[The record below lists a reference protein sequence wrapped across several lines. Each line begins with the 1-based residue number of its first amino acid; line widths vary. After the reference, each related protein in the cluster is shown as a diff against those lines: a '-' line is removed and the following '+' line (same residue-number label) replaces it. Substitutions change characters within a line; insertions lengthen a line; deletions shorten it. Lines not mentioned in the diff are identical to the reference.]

1 MGTVFSRFTAPAYMT
16 LHSRSEERMVSGM
29 RIMGYFIVAAG
40 IAAILASAPLRAD
53 ETVRQVQ
60 RHLSALGYYNGAT
73 DGDAGSMTNAA
84 IRRYQIAMN
93 LKVTGELNKQ
103 TLEKMGLDASAPAP
117 GYNAIQ
123 ALFRGGPLARADA
136 VRQVETLRAAQ
147 LKLAELGY
155 YAGAH
160 NGLPGPAMTAAIK
173 EWQITNGLLSN
184 GLLDTET
191 MQGLALVP

>member
-1 MGTVFSRFTAPAYMT
+1 
-16 LHSRSEERMVSGM
+16 MVSGM
-29 RIMGYFIVAAG
+29 RIRGYFIVAAG
-40 IAAILASAPLRAD
+40 IAAILSSAPLRAD

-60 RHLSALGYYNGAT
+60 RHLAALGYYNGAI

-84 IRRYQIAMN
+84 IRRYQIAKN

-103 TLEKMGLDASAPAP
+103 TLEIMGLDAQAPAP

-123 ALFRGGPLARADA
+123 ALFRGGPLAGVDA
-136 VRQVETLRAAQ
+136 ARQVETLRTAQ
-147 LKLAELGY
+147 WKLAELGY

-160 NGLPGPAMTAAIK
+160 NGLPGPAMTSAIK
-173 EWQITNGLLSN
+173 EWQTAQGLRST

-191 MQGLALVP
+191 LRGLDLAP